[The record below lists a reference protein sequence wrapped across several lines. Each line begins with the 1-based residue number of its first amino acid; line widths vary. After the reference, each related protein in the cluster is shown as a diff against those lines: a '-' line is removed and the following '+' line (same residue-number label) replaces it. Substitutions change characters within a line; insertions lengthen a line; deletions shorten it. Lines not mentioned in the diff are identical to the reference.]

1 MPGEVQRI
9 EFGRRNR
16 GGIDPELRQQGF
28 EVFPM
33 QDIEPGE
40 GTAARTD
47 LLHRRRIAPPP
58 CVGKSGRIGAG
69 RVSRKE
75 GRRFSRH
82 TAAPVDDGAKDIEN
96 ERMNVD
102 EGLHGAPRSPTAGD
116 P

>member
-40 GTAARTD
+40 GTAARPD
-47 LLHRRRIAPPP
+47 LLHRGLIAPPP
-58 CVGKSGRIGAG
+58 CVGEGGRIGA
-69 RVSRKE
+69 RRIACEES
-75 GRRFSRH
+75 RRFSRH
-82 TAAPVDDGAKDIEN
+82 TAAPVDDRAEDIEN
-96 ERMNVD
+96 ERLNVG